1 MSISNAFN
9 IGVSGLLAAQKGLD
23 VTSHNIANANTA
35 NYHKKQ
41 INFSDVMNNAYN
53 QTQSVGS
60 GVQVSSIVDI
70 SNKFL
75 EKQMPESKSNNEF
88 YKKLNELGIE
98 LNNNVTNNI
107 NDLNSSIQDL
117 MNAFSSSALNPNDSS
132 SKQNILDKA
141 SNFISQSNKINDNLN
156 TISSSISIEKS
167 NVIQEANTDIAALS
181 KIMENKSSSELSTD
195 SIYLSKVYDLSAK
208 IGIQI
213 SNDYKSIY
221 LNGKSL
227 ISNGQFSSIIEEKD
241 INQNSKEKL
250 GALTN
255 FQNGLLIETKTK
267 FNDFVK
273 GFTQS
278 INNQLNIGFDK
289 NGISGVNLF
298 DITNN
303 KINISN
309 PDNIAISSTSNE
321 LNGIN
326 ANKIADIFN
335 QNKDK
340 LNLIN
345 SKINGSIY
353 NNSTLAKVYQQ
364 NNQNLENTISNEIG
378 VNLDEEAINAMKFQK
393 WYEANAKVI
402 KTADEMIGTLLNIK
416 G

>member
-23 VTSHNIANANTA
+23 ITSHNIANANTL

-53 QTQSVGS
+53 QSIGS

-88 YKKLNELGIE
+88 YQKLNELGME
-98 LNNNVTNNI
+98 LNNNATNNI

-141 SNFISQSNKINDNLN
+141 SNFMNQSNKINDNLN
-156 TISSSISIEKS
+156 TISSALSIEKS
-167 NVIQEANTDIAALS
+167 SVIQEANTDIATLS
-181 KIMENKSSSELSTD
+181 KIMENKSSVELSTD
-195 SIYLSKVYDLSAK
+195 SSYLSKLYDLSEK
-208 IGIQI
+208 IGIQV

-227 ISNGQFSSIIEEKD
+227 ISNGQFSSNIEEKD
-241 INQNSKEKL
+241 INENSKGKL

-255 FQNGLLIETKTK
+255 FQNGLLTETKTK
-267 FNDFVK
+267 FNEFVE
-273 GFTQS
+273 GFTNS
-278 INNQLNIGFDK
+278 INNQLNNGFDK
-289 NGISGVNLF
+289 NGISGINLF
-298 DITNN
+298 NLQSN

-345 SKINGSIY
+345 SRVNGSIY

-364 NNQNLENTISNEIG
+364 NSQNLENTISNDIG
-378 VNLDEEAINAMKFQK
+378 VNLDEEAINTMKFQK

>member
-1 MSISNAFN
+1 MSISNALN
-9 IGVSGLLAAQKGLD
+9 IGLSGLMAAQKGLD

-53 QTQSVGS
+53 QSIGS

-75 EKQMPESKSNNEF
+75 EKQMPEAKSDNSF
-88 YKKLNELGIE
+88 YQKLNELGIE

-107 NDLNSSIQDL
+107 DDLNSSIQNL

-132 SKQNILDKA
+132 SKQNILDNA
-141 SNFISQSNKINDNLN
+141 SNFLNQSKKINDNLN
-156 TISSSISIEKS
+156 TISSSISMEKS
-167 NVIQEANTDIAALS
+167 SLIQEANTDIATLS

-195 SIYLSKVYDLSAK
+195 SNYLSKIYDLSEK
-208 IGIQI
+208 IGIQV

-227 ISNGQFSSIIEEKD
+227 INNGQFSSNIEEKD
-241 INQNSKEKL
+241 VTENSKGKL

-255 FQNGLLIETKTK
+255 FQNGLLNETKTK
-267 FNDFVK
+267 FNDFID
-273 GFTQS
+273 GFATS
-278 INNQLNIGFDK
+278 INNQLNNGFDK
-289 NGISGVNLF
+289 NGLSGTNLF
-298 DITNN
+298 DLQNN

-326 ANKIADIFN
+326 ANKVADIFN

-340 LNLIN
+340 LNSIN
-345 SKINGSIY
+345 TKINGSIY

-364 NNQNLENTISNEIG
+364 NSQNLENKISNDIG

>member
-23 VTSHNIANANTA
+23 ITSHNIANANTL

-53 QTQSVGS
+53 QSIGS

-88 YKKLNELGIE
+88 YQKLNELGME
-98 LNNNVTNNI
+98 LNNNATNNI

-141 SNFISQSNKINDNLN
+141 SNFMNQSNKINDNLN
-156 TISSSISIEKS
+156 TISSALSIEKS
-167 NVIQEANTDIAALS
+167 SVIQEANTDIATLS
-181 KIMENKSSSELSTD
+181 KIMENKSSVELSTD
-195 SIYLSKVYDLSAK
+195 SSYLSKLYELSEK
-208 IGIQI
+208 IGIQV

-227 ISNGQFSSIIEEKD
+227 ISNGQFSSNIEEKD
-241 INQNSKEKL
+241 INENSKGKL

-255 FQNGLLIETKTK
+255 FQNGLLTETKTK
-267 FNDFVK
+267 FNEFVE
-273 GFTQS
+273 GFTNS
-278 INNQLNIGFDK
+278 INNKLNNGFDK
-289 NGISGVNLF
+289 NGISGINLF
-298 DITNN
+298 NLQSN

-345 SKINGSIY
+345 SRVNGSIY

-364 NNQNLENTISNEIG
+364 NSQNLENTISNDIG
-378 VNLDEEAINAMKFQK
+378 VNLDEEAINTMKFQK